1 MTPGF
6 EKVSLVE
13 LFDKVANLPYVMM
26 LSVVCGRP
34 RCPQDPNFTTS
45 LANFEEIIIMKM
57 MIIAS

>member
-26 LSVVCGRP
+26 LLGGWVGGGLNIAWLVGGDDIAWCVVG
-34 RCPQDPNFTTS
+34 
-45 LANFEEIIIMKM
+45 
-57 MIIAS
+57 

>member
-26 LSVVCGRP
+26 LLGGWVGSGLNIAWWVGGGLKLLDVMILLGVWVVG
-34 RCPQDPNFTTS
+34 
-45 LANFEEIIIMKM
+45 
-57 MIIAS
+57 